1 VYFPH
6 YAENIGFKQG
16 EKYNIESSESESVKM
31 LSDAA
36 KDEGVWLLGGQYP
49 ASFPFC
55 YQNLNNLLS

>member
-6 YAENIGFKQG
+6 YAEKIGFKQG

-36 KDEGVWLLGGQYP
+36 KAEGVWLLGGQHP
-49 ASFPFC
+49 ASFPFVTRI
-55 YQNLNNLLS
+55 